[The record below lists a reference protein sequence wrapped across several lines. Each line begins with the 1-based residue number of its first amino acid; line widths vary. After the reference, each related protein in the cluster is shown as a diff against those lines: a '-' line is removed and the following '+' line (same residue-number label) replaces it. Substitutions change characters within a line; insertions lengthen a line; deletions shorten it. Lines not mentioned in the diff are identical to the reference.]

1 MANLSIRE
9 AVKHYQVSRP
19 TLTKA
24 LKSGTIS
31 GTQTRQGT
39 WSIAPSELARVYQ
52 PRTCDPH
59 GLKQALSGQPV
70 ANVST
75 QTIPHP
81 GELEALRAQ
90 LMEVELRAVTA
101 ETRADAAELLAKERA
116 ERIEDLR
123 RMLPVPDVSASAH
136 KRRRWWPWK

>member
-24 LKSGTIS
+24 LKSGKVS
-31 GTQTRQGT
+31 GTQDGQGK
-39 WSIAPSELARVYQ
+39 WSIDPSELARVYQ
-52 PRTCDPH
+52 PRAGSPDTPEQV
-59 GLKQALSGQPV
+59 LAGQTE
-70 ANVST
+70 AKLATLNT
-75 QTIPHP
+75 P
-81 GELEALRAQ
+81 GPAELEALRAQ
-90 LMEVELRAVTA
+90 LVEVELRAVKA

-123 RMLPVPDVSASAH
+123 RMLPPPEAAR
-136 KRRRWWPWK
+136 KRRWWFSK

>member
-24 LKSGTIS
+24 LKSGKIS
-31 GTQTRQGT
+31 GTQDGQGK
-39 WSIAPSELARVYQ
+39 WSIDPSELARVYQ
-52 PRTCDPH
+52 PRKRASNASEYILT
-59 GLKQALSGQPV
+59 GQPE
-70 ANVST
+70 ANLAVPST
-75 QTIPHP
+75 PDP
-81 GELEALRAQ
+81 AELEALRAQ
-90 LMEVELRAVTA
+90 LVEVELRAVKA

-123 RMLPVPDVSASAH
+123 RMLPPPDVPR
-136 KRRRWWPWK
+136 KRRWWQRS

>member
-24 LKSGTIS
+24 LKSGKVS
-31 GTQTRQGT
+31 GTQDGQGT
-39 WSIAPSELARVYQ
+39 WSIDPSELARVYQ
-52 PRTCDPH
+52 PRLERQNESEPN
-59 GLKQALSGQPV
+59 LSGQP
-70 ANVST
+70 AAYPTSQNT
-75 QTIPHP
+75 PDPT
-81 GELEALRAQ
+81 ELEALRTQ
-90 LMEVELRAVTA
+90 LAEVELRAVKA

-123 RMLPVPDVSASAH
+123 RMLPPPEVP
-136 KRRRWWPWK
+136 KKRRWWQRD

>member
-24 LKSGTIS
+24 LKSGKIS
-31 GTQTRQGT
+31 GTQDGQGK
-39 WSIAPSELARVYQ
+39 WSIDPSELARVYQ
-52 PRTCDPH
+52 PRLAVAD
-59 GLKQALSGQPV
+59 ALEPAQPGQPLE
-70 ANVST
+70 NLTT
-75 QTIPHP
+75 QNTPDP
-81 GELEALRAQ
+81 GELEALRTQ
-90 LMEVELRAVTA
+90 LVEIELRAVKA

-123 RMLPVPDVSASAH
+123 RMLPAPDQQ
-136 KRRRWWPWK
+136 KKRRWWQRS

>member
-1 MANLSIRE
+1 MVKLSIRE

-24 LKSGTIS
+24 LKSGKVS
-31 GTQTRQGT
+31 GTQDGRGK
-39 WSIAPSELARVYQ
+39 WSIDPSELARVYQ
-52 PRTCDPH
+52 PRLAASDAPEPV
-59 GLKQALSGQPV
+59 QIGQPV
-70 ANVST
+70 GNL
-75 QTIPHP
+75 TIQNTLDL

-90 LMEVELRAVTA
+90 LAEIELRAVKA

-123 RMLPVPDVSASAH
+123 RMLPSPDQP
-136 KRRRWWPWK
+136 KKRRWWQRG

>member
-24 LKSGTIS
+24 LKSGQVS
-31 GTQTRQGT
+31 GTQDGQRK
-39 WSIAPSELARVYQ
+39 WSIDPSELARVYQ
-52 PRTCDPH
+52 PRAGVSNAP
-59 GLKQALSGQPV
+59 GQVLTGRPEV
-70 ANVST
+70 NLTTLNTPDLA
-75 QTIPHP
+75 
-81 GELEALRAQ
+81 ELEALRAK
-90 LMEVELRAVTA
+90 LVEIELRAVRA

-123 RMLPVPDVSASAH
+123 RMLPLPE
-136 KRRRWWPWK
+136 KERRRRWWTMR

>member
-24 LKSGTIS
+24 LKSGKIS
-31 GTQTRQGT
+31 GYQDGQGK
-39 WSIAPSELARVYQ
+39 WSIDPAELARVYQ
-52 PRTCDPH
+52 PRTDTSD
-59 GLKQALSGQPV
+59 ASGQ
-70 ANVST
+70 ASSGKT
-75 QTIPHP
+75 ATALTIQNTPDP
-81 GELEALRAQ
+81 TELETLRTQ
-90 LMEVELRAVTA
+90 LTEIELRAVKA

-123 RMLPVPDVSASAH
+123 RMLPPPATP
-136 KRRRWWPWK
+136 KRRRWWQRG